1 MSIFQRA
8 IEWLNLH
15 KFTVIDFIDVLIVTI
30 IIYGLYRL
38 IRGTRAFQMIM
49 GIAFLFLA
57 WKFADTLH
65 LKTSHRILGGMLIY
79 VPFAIIVIFQST
91 IRKAL
96 GNFGV
101 NPLRLFQPPTSSNT
115 LDEVVLAAMTM
126 ASERIGGII
135 VIERELSLKSYADNG
150 IALDAHVSYDMLLNI
165 FAPNTPLHDG
175 AVIIQ
180 GDRIL
185 AASCFFPLTLD
196 PHLSKQFGTRHRAA
210 IGITEETDA
219 LVVVVS
225 EERGI
230 VSFVENGTILENV
243 EGEELKSL
251 LAQKLGA

>member
-1 MSIFQRA
+1 MTIIKF
-8 IEWLNLH
+8 LNLH
-15 KFTVIDFIDVLIVTI
+15 KFGWVDFVDLIIVTV

-38 IRGTRAFQMIM
+38 IRGTRAFQMIL
-49 GIAFLFLA
+49 GIGFLFLA

-65 LKTSHRILGGMLIY
+65 LKTSHRILGAMLIY
-79 VPFAIIVIFQST
+79 IPFAIIVIFQST

-101 NPLRLFQPPTSSNT
+101 NPFRLFQSTTSSET

-126 ASERIGGII
+126 ASEKVGGII
-135 VIERELSLKSYADNG
+135 VLERELSLKSYADNG
-150 IALDAHVSYDMLLNI
+150 ISLDAHVSYDMLLNI
-165 FAPNTPLHDG
+165 FAPKTPLHDG

-180 GDRIL
+180 GDRMA

-230 VSFVENGTILENV
+230 VSFVENGQILENV
-243 EGEELKSL
+243 EGEELKTL
-251 LAQKLGA
+251 LATRLVE